1 MFGAETRFFFE
12 LTPDR
17 ILRAVESLGV
27 RCTGRTM
34 QLNSMENRVFE
45 LEIEVDEQTIKSPS
59 DRFRVVKFYRPGRWS
74 AEQIL
79 EEHKFL
85 KALRDEEIPV
95 IAPMLDRDGNTL
107 HTCSETGILFA
118 VFPRQGGR
126 APDEV
131 LPEHAQRIGR
141 LLARVHT
148 VGARHSFRHR
158 LTLSTDT
165 FGRDNLKELLERRS
179 LPPEFQS
186 RYADVVQAICASSDS
201 RLVSVTKQP
210 LHGDCHL
217 GNVLWGSEGA
227 FLVDFDD
234 MVIGP
239 CVQDLWLV
247 VPGIDNEAM
256 ELRRVLVESY
266 CEMRNFDRSELQLIE
281 SLRALRYIHHS
292 AWIAKRWEDPAFP
305 RAFPQFGTNSYWRDR
320 LADLEEQLIRIKA
333 VLNSKIHNNID

>member
-1 MFGAETRFFFE
+1 MFGLETQYFFE

-27 RCTGRTM
+27 RCTGRTL

-45 LEIEVDEQTIKSPS
+45 LEVEVDEEVIKSPS

-74 AEQIL
+74 AEQIR
-79 EEHKFL
+79 EEHEFL
-85 KALRDEEIPV
+85 AELRAEDIPV
-95 IAPMLDRDGNTL
+95 IAPITNQNGQTL

-131 LPEHAQRIGR
+131 MPEHAQRIGR

-148 VGARHSFRHR
+148 VGARRAVRHR
-158 LTLSTDT
+158 LTLSPDT
-165 FGRDNLKELLERRS
+165 FGRENLKALLERKS
-179 LPPEFQS
+179 LPPEFQG
-186 RYADVVQAICASSDS
+186 RYADVVQEICALSDARFS
-201 RLVSVTKQP
+201 AVAKQR
-210 LHGDCHL
+210 LHGDCHM

-234 MVIGP
+234 MLVGP

-247 VPGIDNEAM
+247 VPGTDSEAQ
-256 ELRRVLVESY
+256 ELRSILIDSY
-266 CEMRNFDRSELQLIE
+266 SEMRTFDRTQLLLVE

-305 RAFPQFGTNSYWRDR
+305 RAFPQFGTNDYWRAR
-320 LADLEEQLIRIKA
+320 VSDLEEQVIKIRADLSERIRY
-333 VLNSKIHNNID
+333 